1 METLEKQDLVQ
12 LEGGGP
18 GTVCGIAAG
27 VTFAAYFFSPLFG
40 IYLTSKA
47 VGACA
52 IAIAV
57 M

>member
-1 METLEKQDLVQ
+1 METLQQKELVQ

-18 GTVCGIAAG
+18 GAVCGVAVGI
-27 VTFAAYFFSPLFG
+27 TFGAYFFSPLLG

-47 VGACA
+47 VGVCA
-52 IAIAV
+52 IARAV

>member
-1 METLEKQDLVQ
+1 MEPLERKDLVQ

-18 GTVCGIAAG
+18 GTVCGISSGLAFG
-27 VTFAAYFFSPLFG
+27 AYFFSPLLG
-40 IYLTSKA
+40 LYLTSKA
-47 VGACA
+47 IGACA

>member
-1 METLEKQDLVQ
+1 METLQQKELVQ

-18 GTVCGIAAG
+18 GAVCGVAVGI
-27 VTFAAYFFSPLFG
+27 TFGSYFFSPLLG

-47 VGACA
+47 VGVCA
-52 IAIAV
+52 IAYTV